1 MTISKIALNLFLV
14 IGCPLISSAQDE
26 TGTVYT
32 IGDLLESE
40 TSDESAAVT
49 PRDPIIPIQSV
60 DSLAMMADSLAIAAD
75 SLMVRPLEPDT
86 TIFVDDLM
94 FPDIFYMPAVF
105 DKYDI
110 TRASAPSIKRN
121 FSDIE
126 ALRWVERLNERN
138 RQTRVM
144 QQQYMIAY
152 PEQVRYNT
160 AMLPEPPK
168 EYHAVVDPTSATIT
182 IEEVIYDRSQVTDGA
197 KPVELKRKNWL
208 HSFNGSVQFSQAYN
222 SPNWYQGGNNNLNMI
237 ANAVW
242 TVKLNQA
249 FHPDIMFENTVQ
261 YRLAMNSAPDDSLRN
276 YSISEDRFQINT
288 KFGIKAARRWYYS
301 VTMMFKTQLL
311 NNYHKN
317 TENLAAAFLSPG
329 ELNLGLGMTYNYATK
344 DGKLKLDVSMAPLS
358 YNMKMCTNKRMH
370 VTDFGIKEGHKTV
383 SQYGSNAEGKLTWK
397 PAYNITYT
405 SRLYLFSNYSYLQG
419 DWENTVSFE
428 INRFLTTQI
437 YVHLRYDSSTAKLP
451 DTNWHT
457 WQLKEILSFGFAYKF
472 STAG

>member
-1 MTISKIALNLFLV
+1 MNIFRHLFFLALITALPAIA
-14 IGCPLISSAQDE
+14 SAQSE
-26 TGTVYT
+26 VNSVYT
-32 IGDLLESE
+32 VGDLLESDIE
-40 TSDESAAVT
+40 IGNDSSSVTTSSLIHD
-49 PRDPIIPIQSV
+49 
-60 DSLAMMADSLAIAAD
+60 DSLTGIAD
-75 SLMVRPLEPDT
+75 SLMVKPLEADT

-94 FPDIFYMPAVF
+94 YPQAFYIPAVF

-110 TRASAPSIKRN
+110 KLAAAPSIRRD
-121 FSDIE
+121 FSDNESLHWIE
-126 ALRWVERLNERN
+126 RINERN
-138 RQTRVM
+138 RQTRQA
-144 QQQYMIAY
+144 QQQFMIEY
-152 PEQVRYNT
+152 PYLVKYNAT
-160 AMLPEPPK
+160 MLPEPPK

-208 HSFNGSVQFSQAYN
+208 HTFNGSVQFSQAYN

-237 ANAVW
+237 ANLSW
-242 TVKLNQA
+242 NVKLNPA
-249 FHPDIMFENTVQ
+249 FHPNIMFENTVD

-288 KFGIKAARRWYYS
+288 KFGIKAAKRWFYS

-329 ELNLGLGMTYNYATK
+329 ELNIGLGMTYNYATPNGRFK
-344 DGKLKLDVSMAPLS
+344 FDASIAPLS
-358 YNMKMCTNKRMH
+358 YNMKTCTNSRMR
-370 VTDFGIKEGHKTV
+370 VTDFGIEEGHKTV
-383 SQYGSNAEGKLTWK
+383 SQYGSNAECKMVWK

-405 SRLYLFSNYSYLQG
+405 SRLFLFSNYSYLQG
-419 DWENTVSFE
+419 DWENTVAFE

-437 YVHLRYDSSTAKLP
+437 YVHLRYDSSTAQIEGTK
-451 DTNWHT
+451 WHA